1 MNSAVLWTGGKD
13 SALAL
18 HRSAALGVTELI
30 TFVPPD
36 AHFQAHDLELMTW
49 QARALGLPH
58 RRVVVGFPYQEG
70 YERALAELLASGI
83 ERVVTGDIA
92 AIDGQPNFISS
103 CAERVGMSVAL
114 PLWGVDRREH
124 MQEIIALGF
133 DVILTFVNEP
143 WLDAAWVGR
152 HLDAQALAELGELSR
167 MNGLDP
173 AGENGEY
180 HSMVLGGPGWHSAL
194 CVTGRTLSAP
204 PQHRLEITHIR
215 TGTAP
220 RASGA

>member
-18 HRSAALGVTELI
+18 HRSLASGVTELV

-36 AHFQAHDLELMTW
+36 AHFQAHDLELMAW

-58 RRVVVGFPYQEG
+58 RQVVVGFPYREG
-70 YERALAELLASGI
+70 YERALRELLACGI

-92 AIDGQPNFISS
+92 PVDGQPNFIAS
-103 CAERVGMSVAL
+103 CGERVGMSVAF

-124 MQEIIALGF
+124 MQEIVALGF
-133 DVILTFVNEP
+133 EVMLTFVREP
-143 WLDAAWVGR
+143 WLDASWVGR
-152 HLDAQALAELGELSR
+152 NLDTGALAELAELQRS
-167 MNGLDP
+167 NGLDL

-180 HSMVLGGPGWHSAL
+180 HSMVLGGPGWRSRL
-194 CVTGRTLSAP
+194 VVTGHTLSTP
-204 PQHRLEITHIR
+204 SQHRLEITRIEAR
-215 TGTAP
+215 
-220 RASGA
+220 SV

>member
-1 MNSAVLWTGGKD
+1 MKSAVLWTGGKD

-18 HRSAALGVTELI
+18 HRSAGLGVTELV

-36 AHFQAHDLELMTW
+36 AHFLAHDLELMAW

-58 RRVVVGFPYQEG
+58 RRVLVGFPYRQG

-92 AIDGQPNFISS
+92 RVDGQPNFISS
-103 CAERVGMSVAL
+103 CAESVGMSVSL
-114 PLWGVDRREH
+114 PLWGVDRRNH
-124 MQEIIALGF
+124 LREIVALGF
-133 DVILTFVNEP
+133 DVMLTFVNEP

-152 HLDAQALAELGELSR
+152 HLNTPALAELDELSR
-167 MNGLDP
+167 KNGLDP

-180 HSMVLGGPGWHSAL
+180 HSMVLGGPGWGSAID
-194 CVTGRTLSAP
+194 VTGRTLSAP
-204 PQHRLEITHIR
+204 PQHRLEITSIANR
-215 TGTAP
+215 
-220 RASGA
+220 SL

>member
-18 HRSAALGVTELI
+18 HRSAALGVTELV

-36 AHFQAHDLELMTW
+36 AHFRAHDLELMGF

-58 RRVVVGFPYQEG
+58 RRIVVGLPYRQG
-70 YERALAELLASGI
+70 YERALAELLSSGI

-92 AIDGQPNFISS
+92 PVDGHPNFISS
-103 CAERVGMSVAL
+103 CAESVGMSVAL
-114 PLWGVDRREH
+114 PLWGIDRREH
-124 MQEIIALGF
+124 MQSIVALGF

-143 WLDAAWVGR
+143 WLDASWVGR
-152 HLDAQALAELGELSR
+152 HLDAQALAELAELGRS
-167 MNGLDP
+167 NGLDL

-180 HSMVLGGPGWHSAL
+180 HSMVLDGPGFCSAL
-194 CVTGRTLSAP
+194 DVSGRTLSAP
-204 PQHRLEITHIR
+204 PQHRLEITRIAVR
-215 TGTAP
+215 
-220 RASGA
+220 S

>member
-18 HRSAALGVTELI
+18 HRSAGLGVRELI
-30 TFVPPD
+30 TFVP
-36 AHFQAHDLELMTW
+36 ANAQFEAHDLELMSW

-58 RRVVVGFPYQEG
+58 RRMVVCFPYREG

-92 AIDGQPNFISS
+92 PVDGHPNFICS
-103 CAERVGMSVAL
+103 CAERVGMRVAL
-114 PLWGVDRREH
+114 PLWGVDRRAH
-124 MQEIIALGF
+124 LREIVALGF
-133 DVILTFVNEP
+133 RVMLTFVNEP

-152 HLDAQALAELGELSR
+152 HLDASALSELDELSR
-167 MNGLDP
+167 KTGLDP

-180 HSMVLGGPGWHSAL
+180 HSMVLAGPGFQTAL
-194 CVTGRTLSAP
+194 EVTGRTLSAP
-204 PQHRLEITHIR
+204 PKHRLEITSIALCSR
-215 TGTAP
+215 
-220 RASGA
+220 